1 MILSKKD
8 ILLAND
14 TVIKKVHIPEW
25 GGDVYV
31 RSMSGE
37 QRDQFEALIVTNRNS
52 VENFRAKLASMT
64 VCDEAGNLIFTEA
77 DIKELSKKSA
87 AALQRIFIASQK
99 LSRITPNDVV
109 ELTEALEE
117 NPLEDSASASL

>member
-8 ILLAND
+8 ILLVND

-37 QRDQFEALIVTNRNS
+37 QRDQFEALIISNRNS

-64 VCDEAGNLIFTEA
+64 VCDESGNLLFTEA

-87 AALQRIFIASQK
+87 AALQRIFVASQK
-99 LSRITPNDVV
+99 LSRITPGDVT

-117 NPLEDSASASL
+117 NPLEDSASASP

>member
-117 NPLEDSASASL
+117 NPLEDSASASP